1 MSEVVQQMLHG
12 AAGQPWAWASI
23 AVAAAP
29 ICREGL
35 RRLAFLCGL
44 LIVVRGM
51 TGRNRIAAI
60 EAYGRCAAAAESG
73 RPARRGRSVV
83 RTGPD

>member
-12 AAGQPWAWASI
+12 TAGQPWAWASI

-29 ICREGL
+29 VCREGL

-44 LIVVRGM
+44 LIVVRGA
-51 TGRNRIAAI
+51 TGRDRVAAI
-60 EAYGRCAAAAESG
+60 EAYGRCAAAAETW
-73 RPARRGRSVV
+73 RPARRGRSKA
-83 RTGPD
+83 RTGPE